1 MTELV
6 AKNDDFDP
14 YAVDDGSRRL
24 WNRNYIDHI
33 EITATEKLGVE
44 QRGLYYDS
52 AGALRD
58 MVQSHLL
65 QIMAFIAME
74 PPATFEPEA
83 IRDEIAK
90 VFRSLRPLSPD
101 DIARLV
107 AFTKSA
113 GGIDYAERVMRDYGR
128 RGHELARTLAGDG
141 EVGQALTEYVDYVV
155 ERNM

>member
-1 MTELV
+1 MAEGKLTLPAIYALNHAADAEMDRLASLV
-6 AKNDDFDP
+6 KSGKA
-14 YAVDDGSRRL
+14 
-24 WNRNYIDHI
+24 
-33 EITATEKLGVE
+33 
-44 QRGLYYDS
+44 
-52 AGALRD
+52 
-58 MVQSHLL
+58 
-65 QIMAFIAME
+65 
-74 PPATFEPEA
+74 
-83 IRDEIAK
+83 
-90 VFRSLRPLSPD
+90 SPD